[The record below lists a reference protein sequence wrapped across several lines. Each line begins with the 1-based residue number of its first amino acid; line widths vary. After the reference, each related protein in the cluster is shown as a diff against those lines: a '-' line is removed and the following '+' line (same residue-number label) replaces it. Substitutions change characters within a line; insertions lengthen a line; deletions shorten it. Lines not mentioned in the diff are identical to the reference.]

1 MYLLIQILNNVRV
14 WRDKQVYK
22 GGLKSDTNFLL
33 KRLYCQ
39 PKKKKPNFISAL
51 NVEIHV

>member
-39 PKKKKPNFISAL
+39 PKKTNFISAL